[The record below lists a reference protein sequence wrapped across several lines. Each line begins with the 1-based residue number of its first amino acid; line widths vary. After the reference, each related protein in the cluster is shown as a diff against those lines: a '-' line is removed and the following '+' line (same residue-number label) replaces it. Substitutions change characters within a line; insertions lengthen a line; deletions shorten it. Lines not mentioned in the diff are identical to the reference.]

1 MFQTSGVFY
10 HTSINDGKLL
20 EALGAIGKQKPP
32 KLKFYNWNVADNL
45 LNSMAPLAF
54 RMLLVFSNQ

>member
-32 KLKFYNWNVADNL
+32 PQAQIL
-45 LNSMAPLAF
+45 
-54 RMLLVFSNQ
+54 